1 MEIDSLYTNDSTD
14 LLDIISSRAEEIEKI
29 KNSSEIDPLDVEYR
43 VGRDNN
49 IREIVLYLTTGGP
62 SIKLYLNRGTIEG
75 SSYETQKRVHVQNE
89 PLMEDLKQ
97 QYEPLL

>member
-49 IREIVLYLTTGGP
+49 IREIVLYLTTGGQASSCT
-62 SIKLYLNRGTIEG
+62 SIAE
-75 SSYETQKRVHVQNE
+75 Q
-89 PLMEDLKQ
+89 
-97 QYEPLL
+97 